1 LIQAGPALSLPLFDA
16 GRLAGA
22 ARNARGE
29 YLEAV
34 ANYDK
39 TVVQALR
46 EVSDA
51 ITVRQ
56 GAQESIDHA
65 QRAEAASEDAYR
77 LTTLRYKA
85 GLTSYLTVLT
95 SQNALVAS
103 RRQLNDL
110 RAQALGADVTLV
122 RALGGGFDAASAAQ
136 PSNP

>member
-1 LIQAGPALSLPLFDA
+1 MFDA

-29 YLEAV
+29 YEEAV

-39 TVVQALR
+39 AVVQALH

-65 QRAEAASEDAYR
+65 QQAVAASEDAYT
-77 LTTLRYKA
+77 LITLRYKA
-85 GLTSYLTVLT
+85 GLTPYLTVLT
-95 SQNALVAS
+95 AENALVAS

-110 RAQALGADVTLV
+110 PGPGA
-122 RALGGGFDAASAAQ
+122 RRGRGPRPGAGRRFDAAAPAVQS
-136 PSNP
+136 SNP